1 MMPRPDLPV
10 LDQERWDVP
19 LLEVLED
26 LRETADD
33 HVSQIEALKSLPASL
48 TLLAAT
54 FAERLGAL
62 EADVGSIQEVVE
74 HLAVAVTTLQ
84 DQIE

>member
-1 MMPRPDLPV
+1 MPRPDLPV
-10 LDQERWDVP
+10 LDQVRWDVP

-33 HVSQIEALKSLPASL
+33 HESQIEALKSLPAQL
-48 TLLAAT
+48 TLLAST
-54 FAERLGAL
+54 LAERLGAL